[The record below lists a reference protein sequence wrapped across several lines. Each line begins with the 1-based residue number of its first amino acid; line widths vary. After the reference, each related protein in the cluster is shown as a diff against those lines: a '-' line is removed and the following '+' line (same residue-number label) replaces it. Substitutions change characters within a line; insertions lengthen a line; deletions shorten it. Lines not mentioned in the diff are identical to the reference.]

1 MKLSYFADT
10 DTLYI
15 DLSEKP
21 SVESEEIAGGIVLDF
36 DEDRHIVGLEIE
48 DASRKVN
55 LGSVDLSQLP
65 TSVRRV
71 G

>member
-1 MKLSYFADT
+1 MKLSYFSDT

-21 SVESEEIAGGIVLDF
+21 SVESDEIAAGFVVDL
-36 DEDRHIVGLEIE
+36 DEDGQVSGLEIE
-48 DASRKVN
+48 GASRKVN
-55 LGSVDLSQLP
+55 LTCVDLSQLP
-65 TSVRRV
+65 DSVLRV